1 MNPRSAF
8 SAADI
13 ETEDSTEDHAHP
25 YLSPG
30 KTFIRRPPTQDMN
43 REYPVD
49 KTPLI
54 GFAGV
59 IVAAMS
65 TELNA
70 QLSAVAL
77 ADIAGHLGMSHDATT
92 WFTSLYTS
100 GEVVGMALAAWFAV
114 TLTLRRFTLF
124 TIGLACLSTI
134 LIPWTG
140 NLYWLF
146 SLRIVQGMS
155 SGLTIP
161 LLMTT
166 ALRVLAPPVRLYG
179 LAAYALTATF
189 FPNISASVAA
199 LWTDYVDWHF
209 LFLQS
214 IPLSAVAAV
223 LVWYGLP
230 QDAPQYG
237 RFRIFDWRG
246 VLLVVAGL
254 GSLTTML
261 LQGDRLDWFNSQTI
275 CLLALASVVAI
286 PLLIW
291 NEWRHE
297 VPLLKLQLLGR
308 RNFAYGTVTL
318 FSFLTLGLSSSAI
331 PFAYLTQVQG
341 YRPLQAQL
349 ISIEIAAS
357 QLLLLPLMALILDWE
372 WLDARWVSFV
382 GLCAILAACI
392 GGYHLDSS
400 WNRDQFYLWQ
410 ALQAVGTAM
419 VVMPLLMMSTNSVT
433 PVEGPFASA
442 LINTP
447 RAVGEACSAW
457 LLTVVVRLRGNL
469 HSERITDHLGAIR
482 FGLIQGFG
490 SPHMHAFL
498 LPDGHP
504 RLVGSLS
511 QLNQLARQQVLVLTL
526 RDAFLVV
533 GAVVVGLM
541 LVLLV
546 LPVRTYPP
554 RIAFTRH

>member
-1 MNPRSAF
+1 M
-8 SAADI
+8 
-13 ETEDSTEDHAHP
+13 
-25 YLSPG
+25 
-30 KTFIRRPPTQDMN
+30 
-43 REYPVD
+43 D
-49 KTPLI
+49 KAPLI

-65 TELNA
+65 TQLNA
-70 QLSAVAL
+70 QVSALAL
-77 ADIAGHLGMSHDATT
+77 ADIAGHLGMSHDSTT

-100 GEVVGMALAAWFAV
+100 AEVVGMAVASWFAV

-124 TIGLACLSTI
+124 TIALACLSTV
-134 LIPWTG
+134 LIPWSG

-146 SLRIVQGMS
+146 SLRIVQGLCG
-155 SGLTIP
+155 GLTVP

-189 FPNISASVAA
+189 FPNLSASVAA

-209 LFLQS
+209 IFLQS
-214 IPLSAVAAV
+214 IPLSAVAAF

-246 VLLVVAGL
+246 TLLVVIGL

-261 LQGDRLDWFNSQTI
+261 LQGDRLDWFNSSTI
-275 CLLALASVVAI
+275 CLLALASIVGI

-291 NEWRHE
+291 NEWHHE
-297 VPLLKLQLLGR
+297 IPLIKLQLLGR

-318 FSFLTLGLSSSAI
+318 FSLLTLGLSSSAI

-341 YRPLQAQL
+341 YRPLQAHL

-357 QLLLLPLMALILDWE
+357 QLILLPFMAWILDWE
-372 WLDARWVSFV
+372 WLDARWVSFI
-382 GLCAILAACI
+382 GMCAILAACI
-392 GGYHLDSS
+392 GGYHLDSG
-400 WNRDQFYLWQ
+400 WNRDQLYLLQ
-410 ALQAVGTAM
+410 GLQACGTAM
-419 VVMPLLMMSTNSVT
+419 VVMPLLMMATNSVT
-433 PVEGPFASA
+433 PPEGPFASA

-447 RAVGEACSAW
+447 RAVGEACSGWILA
-457 LLTVVVRLRGNL
+457 LVVRLRGNL
-469 HSERITDHLGAIR
+469 HSERITDRLGAIR
-482 FGLIQGFG
+482 FRLIQGFG
-490 SPHMHAFL
+490 FPRMHVFL
-498 LPDGHP
+498 LLNGHP
-504 RLVGSLS
+504 RLIGSLRR
-511 QLNQLARQQVLVLTL
+511 LNQLARQQVLILTL
-526 RDAFLVV
+526 SDAFLVV

-554 RIAFTRH
+554 RIALTRH

>member
-1 MNPRSAF
+1 
-8 SAADI
+8 
-13 ETEDSTEDHAHP
+13 
-25 YLSPG
+25 
-30 KTFIRRPPTQDMN
+30 
-43 REYPVD
+43 VD

-77 ADIAGHLGMSHDATT
+77 ADIAGHLGMSYDATT

-100 GEVVGMALAAWFAV
+100 GEVVGMALGAWFAV

-146 SLRIVQGMS
+146 SLRIFQGMS

-189 FPNISASVAA
+189 FPNLGASVAA

-341 YRPLQAQL
+341 YRPIQAHL

-504 RLVGSLS
+504 RLADSLR

-546 LPVRTYPP
+546 LPVRTHPP